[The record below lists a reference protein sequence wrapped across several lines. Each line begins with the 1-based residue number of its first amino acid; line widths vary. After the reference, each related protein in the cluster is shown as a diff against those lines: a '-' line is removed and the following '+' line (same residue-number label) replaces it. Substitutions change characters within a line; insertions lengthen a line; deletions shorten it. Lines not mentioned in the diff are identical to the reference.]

1 MKLRSDRRMRN
12 ARNKRPPTKHNR
24 DTLEQL
30 CLQTVGFNER
40 EADEAGLSRSDR
52 LTDIPGFFAK
62 CFAIR
67 SSLRLRGGLTQ
78 TSL

>member
-52 LTDIPGFFAK
+52 LTDIQDSSRSASRSAPHFGFVAD
-62 CFAIR
+62 
-67 SSLRLRGGLTQ
+67 
-78 TSL
+78 